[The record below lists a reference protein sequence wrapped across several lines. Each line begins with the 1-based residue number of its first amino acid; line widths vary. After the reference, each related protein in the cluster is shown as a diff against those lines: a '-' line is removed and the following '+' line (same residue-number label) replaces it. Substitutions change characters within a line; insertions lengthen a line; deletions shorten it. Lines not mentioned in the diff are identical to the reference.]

1 MKLEIVT
8 RDFDLTPTI
17 KEKVESKVGK
27 ALSKFRLNYVSS
39 HVTLRLHKFP
49 DSGE

>member
-1 MKLEIVT
+1 MKLDIVT
-8 RDFDLTPTI
+8 RDFEMTPTI

-27 ALSKFRLNYVSS
+27 ALGKFRLDYVSS

-49 DSGE
+49 DTG